1 MAQVADAVQVR
12 SLAQKLP
19 PATAKAKEKKK
30 KRHYFMELL
39 FAMHLYIYSRG
50 V

>member
-30 KRHYFMELL
+30 KKAL
-39 FAMHLYIYSRG
+39 FYGTSICYAFVYLF
-50 V
+50 